1 MILESL
7 LCGTTGYALYRIFAY
22 DKHEERRLKSK
33 VKRNWKVLMDS
44 MGSKAG
50 NSIDQEYQILK
61 IFSKHYGFD
70 MILSIPFGKKFIDIV
85 ALIPLVEH
93 CYKANVMAS
102 LSEDRN
108 TAYIRVHF
116 LHYEISTKDRLR
128 FNWFKT
134 FYNIDGCMTK
144 SGEILNMDKITEI
157 KSHDGDLVG
166 YKVISK
172 IPLGL
177 NYDKIKASYDTITK
191 TMGKC
196 FFNFNYKEM
205 VLETSIIHKRIE
217 DNVKFTPYRTK
228 PWELY
233 VAMGYDWNPIIL
245 DYSLNANS
253 LIGGIQGSGKTNSL
267 ISAFIN
273 LCNQCNGYFYEDSFD
288 LMVCNMGE
296 KNDLRVFRDTKQCK
310 YYANNEAEVVSM
322 LRYLK
327 KEMNRRNKLFAEQ
340 ESFCFNV
347 HQYNKLVKDKSKQLK
362 VIHLIGD
369 EIADFMASDA
379 IQDLLWDII
388 RKSRSS
394 GIYVT
399 VATQRGSLANMSSE
413 IKGQLVNKICFSQ
426 PNTASAL
433 TIMSGEDVAKR
444 VMSLEKKRECLV
456 DYGEGIKVAKTL
468 YLDERMM
475 EKLLKDSITKENNK
489 LNLNLDGDIVVPELP
504 KTIENSENND
514 KNTKEHKETSKK
526 SKKNRFTNLIENKN
540 KKGEEE

>member
-1 MILESL
+1 
-7 LCGTTGYALYRIFAY
+7 
-22 DKHEERRLKSK
+22 
-33 VKRNWKVLMDS
+33 
-44 MGSKAG
+44 
-50 NSIDQEYQILK
+50 
-61 IFSKHYGFD
+61 
-70 MILSIPFGKKFIDIV
+70 
-85 ALIPLVEH
+85 
-93 CYKANVMAS
+93 
-102 LSEDRN
+102 
-108 TAYIRVHF
+108 
-116 LHYEISTKDRLR
+116 
-128 FNWFKT
+128 
-134 FYNIDGCMTK
+134 
-144 SGEILNMDKITEI
+144 
-157 KSHDGDLVG
+157 
-166 YKVISK
+166 
-172 IPLGL
+172 
-177 NYDKIKASYDTITK
+177 
-191 TMGKC
+191 
-196 FFNFNYKEM
+196 
-205 VLETSIIHKRIE
+205 
-217 DNVKFTPYRTK
+217 
-228 PWELY
+228 
-233 VAMGYDWNPIIL
+233 MGYDWNPIIL

-273 LCNQCNGYFYEDSFD
+273 LCNQCNGYLYEDSFD

-489 LNLNLDGDIVVPELP
+489 LNLNMNGDIVVPELP

>member
-1 MILESL
+1 MILESV
-7 LCGTTGYALYRIFAY
+7 LCGATGYALYRTFGY
-22 DKHEERRLKSK
+22 DSHEERKLKSK

-44 MGSKAG
+44 MGNKAE
-50 NSIDQEYQILK
+50 NNIKQEYDILK
-61 IFSKHYGFD
+61 IFPKHYGFD
-70 MILSIPFGKKFIDIV
+70 MILSIPPAKKFSDV
-85 ALIPLVEH
+85 VDLLPLIEH
-93 CYKANVMAS
+93 FYSANVMVNMS
-102 LSEDRN
+102 KEKN
-108 TAYIRVHF
+108 TAYVRVHF
-116 LHYEISTKDRLR
+116 LNFEISPKDKLR
-128 FNWFKT
+128 FDWFKT
-134 FYNIDGCMTK
+134 FYNISGCMTK
-144 SGEILNMDKITEI
+144 SGETLNIDKISEI
-157 KSHDGDLVG
+157 KSHDDELVG
-166 YKVISK
+166 YKIISK

-177 NYDKIKASYDTITK
+177 SYDKIKDSYDTITK

-217 DNVKFTPYRTK
+217 DNVKFTPYKVK

-273 LCNQCNGYFYEDSFD
+273 LCNQCNGCFYEDSFD

>member
-1 MILESL
+1 M
-7 LCGTTGYALYRIFAY
+7 
-22 DKHEERRLKSK
+22 
-33 VKRNWKVLMDS
+33 
-44 MGSKAG
+44 
-50 NSIDQEYQILK
+50 
-61 IFSKHYGFD
+61 
-70 MILSIPFGKKFIDIV
+70 
-85 ALIPLVEH
+85 
-93 CYKANVMAS
+93 
-102 LSEDRN
+102 
-108 TAYIRVHF
+108 
-116 LHYEISTKDRLR
+116 
-128 FNWFKT
+128 
-134 FYNIDGCMTK
+134 
-144 SGEILNMDKITEI
+144 
-157 KSHDGDLVG
+157 
-166 YKVISK
+166 
-172 IPLGL
+172 
-177 NYDKIKASYDTITK
+177 
-191 TMGKC
+191 
-196 FFNFNYKEM
+196 
-205 VLETSIIHKRIE
+205 
-217 DNVKFTPYRTK
+217 
-228 PWELY
+228 
-233 VAMGYDWNPIIL
+233 
-245 DYSLNANS
+245 
-253 LIGGIQGSGKTNSL
+253 
-267 ISAFIN
+267 
-273 LCNQCNGYFYEDSFD
+273 
-288 LMVCNMGE
+288 
-296 KNDLRVFRDTKQCK
+296 
-310 YYANNEAEVVSM
+310 
-322 LRYLK
+322 
-327 KEMNRRNKLFAEQ
+327 
-340 ESFCFNV
+340 
-347 HQYNKLVKDKSKQLK
+347 
-362 VIHLIGD
+362 IHLIGD